1 MAYWVGKGA
10 TRDRDK
16 EDKTREVP
24 DDRNRETDKPGPGK
38 PDNCEQKCQALYDK
52 LIERGG
58 TPEQAQ
64 QRKQNCL
71 NRCYGDDDDDD
82 DDDKPCVTNA
92 DCPEGQRCKNGV
104 CVDRPGDCP
113 KGDYYTSTVDCEDGY
128 VWFPG
133 KQRCECSA
141 WCLTVGYEA
150 DCKTPK
156 GGPKPDDMGEFQF
169 PEGLKEYYDMMM
181 ARGKELLG
189 MPVGY
194 TDEMINKMYG
204 KDFEAIRGQE
214 AAQREAT
221 SRVLSREGALGTGQ
235 ATQAFT
241 NIGMGTEQNIASAL
255 RDIFIESEKQKK
267 TDILNYTEMAQNLF
281 AGGQNYWMLQEAAN
295 AARRG
300 DMFKS
305 LELLLKYYGIGVA
318 GYGG

>member
-1 MAYWVGKGA
+1 MCAYWVGKSG
-10 TRDRDK
+10 RD
-16 EDKTREVP
+16 P
-24 DDRNRETDKPGPGK
+24 DDPNKRTPGKPVEPDKPDKPGPDK
-38 PDNCEQKCQALYDK
+38 PDNCEQKCQALYDS
-52 LIERGG
+52 LIERGH
-58 TPEQAQ
+58 TPEQAK
-64 QRKQNCL
+64 QRQQNCL
-71 NRCYGDDDDDD
+71 NRCRGEEPDIPPDEPDV
-82 DDDKPCVTNA
+82 PT
-92 DCPEGQRCKNGV
+92 
-104 CVDRPGDCP
+104 GDCP
-113 KGDYYTSTVDCEDGY
+113 KGDYYTSNNGCVDGY
-128 VWFPG
+128 IWFPG
-133 KQRCECSA
+133 KHRCECSA

-156 GGPKPDDMGEFQF
+156 GGGGGGGDGMGEFQF
-169 PEGLKEYYDMMM
+169 PPGLKEYYDMMM

-221 SRVLSREGALGTGQ
+221 SRILSREGALGTGQ

-241 NIGMGTEQNIASAL
+241 NIGMGTEQNIANAL

-305 LELLLKYYGIGVA
+305 LELLLQYYGIGVA